1 MMRLLYLVG
10 ACADFLGSN
19 PCFVLIVQDE
29 RVAERG
35 LPFKPKRES
44 RLRGWVMPETEMCQ

>member
-19 PCFVLIVQDE
+19 PGFVLIVQDE

-35 LPFKPKRES
+35 LPFKPKRK
-44 RLRGWVMPETEMCQ
+44 